1 MDQEQYEEFLERR
14 RGVAESEIDIEDFE
28 QEQDPRLKRTR
39 LLSLKEL

>member
-1 MDQEQYEEFLERR
+1 MDQEQYEEFLER
-14 RGVAESEIDIEDFE
+14 SEIDIEDFE